1 MFFTYLRR
9 ELRRRIRQA
18 IFIALGLALG
28 IGLVITVTAAS
39 SGVKNAQATVLHSL
53 YGVGTD
59 ITVTQTPTA
68 GSGGPT
74 GFGFRG
80 RVGNQQRPASGTKI
94 DIDNL
99 TSIGQGTLAAS
110 SVTSVGELA
119 HVAGAAGA
127 LSLTDAVITGKIPA
141 INSSGGSG
149 PVGFGGGGGG
159 GGGGGSFRG
168 NFKSSSFTVSGVDLG
183 TGALG
188 PLSSAKLKSGR
199 TFASSD
205 SAANVAVVNADYAT
219 QKKLSVGSTIT
230 VAKTSF
236 KVVGIASAGSDASDV
251 FIPLARAQT
260 LAGLKGKV
268 NTIYVAADSASNI
281 SGVAR
286 EISGMLPKA
295 TVTTSSSLASEVTG
309 SLSSAASLANNLGK
323 WLAIAVLI
331 AAFLLASLLTSAA
344 VARRVREFG
353 TLKALG
359 WRSRRIVGQVM
370 GESIAIGIV
379 GGLVGVALGF
389 AGAALVRSFSGPL
402 TASVG
407 QTTGSATPG
416 GARTFGGAGF
426 GGAPPGGGAPG
437 GGGPGGFAPVRGGRD
452 PHRGGSPERAGH
464 DRRGGPRGGPGYR
477 RRPHRG
483 RLRRL
488 ARRPAA
494 PGGGAVPGRV
504 NPAERAREEDHVQ
517 ADGRHQE
524 VPEGPGHGRCAGRR
538 GPGHRG
544 R

>member
-1 MFFTYLRR
+1 MFFIYLRR

-18 IFIALGLALG
+18 TFIALGLALG
-28 IGLVITVTAAS
+28 IGLVITVVAAS

-80 RVGNQQRPASGTKI
+80 RVGNRTRPAAGTKI

-110 SVTSVGELA
+110 SVTSIGKLT

-141 INSSGGSG
+141 INTSGGNG
-149 PVGFGGGGGG
+149 TGTGGGFGGGGGG
-159 GGGGGSFRG
+159 GGGFFRG
-168 NFKSSSFTVSGVDLG
+168 NFKSSSFTVSGVDLN

-205 SAANVAVVNADYAT
+205 ATANVAVVNADYAT
-219 QKKLSVGSTIT
+219 QKKLRAGSTIT
-230 VAKTSF
+230 IAKTSF
-236 KVVGIASAGSDASDV
+236 KVVGIASAGSNASDV
-251 FIPLARAQT
+251 FIPLARAQA
-260 LAGLKGKV
+260 LASLKGKV

-281 SGVAR
+281 SGVAS

-331 AAFLLASLLTSAA
+331 AAFLLASLLTSGA

-370 GESIAIGIV
+370 GESITIGII
-379 GGLVGVALGF
+379 GGVAGVALGL
-389 AGAALVRSFSGPL
+389 AGAALVTKLARPL

-407 QTTGSATPG
+407 PTTGSATPG
-416 GARTFGGAGF
+416 GARTFGGGGF
-426 GGAPPGGGAPG
+426 GGG
-437 GGGPGGFAPVRGGRD
+437 GGGFGGTGRPGGFFGRADAAAHSVTVHLTAPVTIGVVLLAVLLAIAGGLIA
-452 PHRGGSPERAGH
+452 GGFGGWRAA
-464 DRRGGPRGGPGYR
+464 
-477 RRPHRG
+477 
-483 RLRRL
+483 RL
-488 ARRPAA
+488 RPAA
-494 PGGGAVPGRV
+494 ALSRV
-504 NPAERAREEDHVQ
+504 E
-517 ADGRHQE
+517 
-524 VPEGPGHGRCAGRR
+524 
-538 GPGHRG
+538 
-544 R
+544 